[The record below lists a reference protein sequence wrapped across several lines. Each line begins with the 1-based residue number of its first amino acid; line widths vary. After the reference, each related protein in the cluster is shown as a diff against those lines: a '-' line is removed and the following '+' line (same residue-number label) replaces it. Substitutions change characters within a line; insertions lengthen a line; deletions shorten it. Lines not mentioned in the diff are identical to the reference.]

1 LLAFCLERKALFLSV
16 PVLVTLLGVISWT
29 GFDNA
34 LRFAPEALR
43 QTAAWQAV
51 DRTFPGLGKEFMPNL
66 DEGSFL
72 YMPTIMPHASI
83 GEAQDALQIL
93 DEAIGSIP
101 EISSVVGKLGRAD
114 TPLDPAPISMF
125 ETVINYHPEYR
136 TDANG
141 RVMRFAYDRDTE
153 TFKRDARGE
162 LIPDMDGQPFR
173 NWRDH
178 ITSTD
183 DIWREIIEAADLPGT
198 TSAPKLQPIAARIVM
213 LQSGMRAP
221 MGIKVK
227 GPSLETIEDV
237 ALQLE
242 SLLKQVPSIEANTV
256 TADRLVGKPYLE
268 IDLDRE
274 ALARYGLH
282 IEDAQQVIEVA
293 VGGKRITSTIE
304 GRERYPVRV
313 RYFRELRDTPEGL
326 EEILV
331 PTPSGAQIPLGQL
344 SEIRYIRGPQAIK
357 SEDTFLVGYVVFDKR
372 AKAAEVDVVEDAQAF
387 LRAKLDSG
395 EFSLPAGVS
404 YTFAGNYENQLR
416 AQQTLSVVLPIALL
430 VIFLILYLQFASV
443 TTTLIVFS
451 GIAVAWAGG
460 FLVIWMYGTSGFLDF
475 SVLGANLREL
485 FQVSPINMS
494 VAIWVG
500 FLALFG
506 IATDNGVVTATYL
519 DQTLARTPTRDVGE
533 IKKLVVKG
541 ASRRIRPALMTTA
554 TTLIALIPVLTSDGR
569 GSDIMVPMAIPSF
582 GGMLVAVITTL
593 LVPVLYCAAKEYAA
607 RARA

>member
-1 LLAFCLERKALFLSV
+1 
-16 PVLVTLLGVISWT
+16 
-29 GFDNA
+29 
-34 LRFAPEALR
+34 
-43 QTAAWQAV
+43 
-51 DRTFPGLGKEFMPNL
+51 
-66 DEGSFL
+66 
-72 YMPTIMPHASI
+72 
-83 GEAQDALQIL
+83 
-93 DEAIGSIP
+93 
-101 EISSVVGKLGRAD
+101 
-114 TPLDPAPISMF
+114 
-125 ETVINYHPEYR
+125 
-136 TDANG
+136 
-141 RVMRFAYDRDTE
+141 
-153 TFKRDARGE
+153 
-162 LIPDMDGQPFR
+162 
-173 NWRDH
+173 
-178 ITSTD
+178 
-183 DIWREIIEAADLPGT
+183 
-198 TSAPKLQPIAARIVM
+198 
-213 LQSGMRAP
+213 

-268 IDLDRE
+268 IDLDRD

-331 PTPSGAQIPLGQL
+331 PTPTGAQIPLGQL
-344 SEIRYIRGPQAIK
+344 SEIRYVRGPQAIK

-372 AKAAEVDVVEDAQAF
+372 AEAAEVDVVEDAQAF
-387 LRAKLDSG
+387 LSAKLDRG

-485 FQVSPINMS
+485 FQVQPINMS

-519 DQTLARTPTRDVGE
+519 DQTLARTPTRDVAE

-593 LVPVLYCAAKEYAA
+593 LVPVLYCATKEYAA
-607 RARA
+607 RAKA